1 MFGKDLYNP
10 KSFRILDLLMSD
22 KQKQKTLIMN
32 YSELNKMS
40 IEELRALNAKLIE
53 VIKMK
58 KHELALDVKDELYLG
73 ANVKVNHPKLFGKQL
88 RVEKI
93 NRTKAVLKLLNGF
106 GSYTVPL
113 SMIEVVK

>member
-1 MFGKDLYNP
+1 
-10 KSFRILDLLMSD
+10 
-22 KQKQKTLIMN
+22 MN
-32 YSELNKMS
+32 YAELNKMS
-40 IEELRALNAKLIE
+40 IEELRALNNKVVE

-58 KHELALDVKDELYLG
+58 KYEVALDVKEELYLG

-93 NRTKAVLKLLNGF
+93 NRTKAVLKLLNGL

-113 SMIEVVK
+113 SMIEIVK